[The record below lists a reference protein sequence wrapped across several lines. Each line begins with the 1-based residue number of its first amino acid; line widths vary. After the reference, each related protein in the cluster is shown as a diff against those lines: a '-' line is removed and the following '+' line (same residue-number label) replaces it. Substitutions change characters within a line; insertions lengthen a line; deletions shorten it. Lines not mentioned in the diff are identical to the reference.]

1 MRIKFLFFVLILSV
15 EAFSQ
20 IYLSN
25 RIYSKTILFPDFR
38 LFPSNFSDPMEAKT
52 GTQFFLDSKSLEL
65 NIGAARDVIHH
76 QFNWT
81 NTLGFGIEFFNW
93 SLLNREKQFKFPVI
107 AVDYFFGGY
116 FVFYHKSR
124 KLDWANRIRV
134 SHISAHLSDGSFNLN
149 QSQWLNNQ
157 QPFTYS
163 REFVQW
169 TSVFIYRNLNFYFDA
184 IYLFHSIPE
193 WRNNTLFGIGTE
205 AIVIGFPELHTKLFT
220 GFDLKFQ
227 KIQSDKFDTNKNF
240 SAGFVIGDQRTTHF
254 RLAYQ
259 FYNGY
264 HLNGQYY
271 SQKFQQSFINL
282 SIVI

>member
-1 MRIKFLFFVLILSV
+1 MKAKFLFLVLIFSV
-15 EAFSQ
+15 EAYSQ

-25 RIYSKTILFPDFR
+25 RIYSKTILFPDYR
-38 LFPSNFSDPMEAKT
+38 IFPSNFSDPMEAKT

-65 NIGAARDVIHH
+65 NIGAARDLIHH

-81 NTLGFGIEFFNW
+81 NTLGFGVEFFNW
-93 SLLNREKQFKFPVI
+93 SLLNREKQFRFPVR

-124 KLDWANRIRV
+124 KLDWANRFRV
-134 SHISAHLSDGSFNLN
+134 SHISTHLVDGSFDKSQN
-149 QSQWLNNQ
+149 QWINNQ

-169 TSVFIYRNLNFYFDA
+169 TSAFIYRNINLYFDV

-193 WRNNTLFGIGTE
+193 WKYNTITGFGTE
-205 AIVIGFPELHTKLFT
+205 AIIIGFPELHTKLFT

-227 KIQSDKFDTNKNF
+227 RLHSDKFEANKNF
-240 SAGFVIGDQRTTHF
+240 SAGFIIGNENTSHL

-259 FYNGY
+259 YYNGY
-264 HLNGQYY
+264 HINGQFY
-271 SQKFQQSFINL
+271 SEKFQQSFINL

>member
-1 MRIKFLFFVLILSV
+1 MKAKFLFLVLIFSV
-15 EAFSQ
+15 EAYSQ

-25 RIYSKTILFPDFR
+25 RIYSKTILFPDYR
-38 LFPSNFSDPMEAKT
+38 IFPSNFSDPMEAKT

-65 NIGAARDVIHH
+65 NLGAARDLIHH
-76 QFNWT
+76 QFNWK
-81 NTLGFGIEFFNW
+81 NTIAFGLEFFNW
-93 SLLNREKQFKFPVI
+93 SLLNRESQFKFPVL
-107 AVDYFFGGY
+107 ATDYFFGGY

-134 SHISAHLSDGSFNLN
+134 SHISAHLSDGSFDIN
-149 QSQWLNNQ
+149 QNKWFDMK

-163 REFVQW
+163 REFAQW
-169 TSVFIYRNLNFYFDA
+169 TSSFIYRNINFYFDV

-193 WRNNTLFGIGTE
+193 WKNNTMFGFGTE
-205 AIVIGFPELHTKLFT
+205 AVVIGFSDLHTKLFT

-227 KIQSDKFDTNKNF
+227 KILGDKFDTNKNF
-240 SAGFVIGDQRTTHF
+240 SAGFIFGNKKSTHL
-254 RLAYQ
+254 RMAYQ

-264 HLNGQYY
+264 HLNGQFY